1 MKNKIINFT
10 FFLLSILVISC
21 SGNTTSTKITK
32 ELTVENI
39 LDTIWTIKEVNE
51 RNSYVKE
58 QSKNK
63 RELMVYINGTP
74 DELNEDYYWV
84 KVAEDNGNA
93 YFTHF
98 DFFIYPNWSIKFYD
112 RVKDKELTLDEWREE
127 LMKEK

>member
-1 MKNKIINFT
+1 MKNQIIKFT
-10 FFLLSILVISC
+10 FFFLSIIVISC
-21 SGNTTSTKITK
+21 SGNKTSTKITK
-32 ELTVENI
+32 ELTVENV
-39 LDTIWTIKEVNE
+39 LDTIWTIDEVNE

-58 QSKNK
+58 QTKNK

-98 DFFIYPNWSIKFYD
+98 DFFVYPNWEIKFYN
-112 RVKDKELTLDEWREE
+112 RVKDKELSLDEWREE
-127 LMKEK
+127 LKKGK

>member
-1 MKNKIINFT
+1 MLYFKYLT
-10 FFLLSILVISC
+10 FILIGVFMFSC
-21 SGNTTSTKITK
+21 NGNNTTSPKIEK
-32 ELTVENI
+32 ELSIENI

-51 RNSYVKE
+51 RNDYVKK

-74 DELNEDYYWV
+74 DELKEDYYWI

-98 DFFIYPNWSIKFYD
+98 DFFVYPNWDIKFYD
-112 RVKDKELTLDEWREE
+112 RVKDKELSLEDWRIE
-127 LMKEK
+127 LEKE